1 MSKNFWTNMKEQRL
15 VLAVAM
21 MIVVIFGLII
31 GKHAKLLATERDTL
45 PSTEELESMK
55 KTVYGERGSIY
66 DVRGALVSASAPLY
80 RLTMDCSVHVT
91 DDGDIKKFYLDN
103 IDEACIELS
112 LLFPEDTCAV
122 IKKKIDSKVKEVAR
136 EVKAGGK
143 KRHDPVRIVS
153 RLVSLDEVK
162 KIEEIAFFS
171 EGSIRSGLVKE
182 EQWKRYNMFG
192 GQANRVIGEFR
203 VSESRAKY
211 GLELFYDSILK
222 GEPGIC
228 VYDKMGKI
236 SVPVYLKEPVEGL
249 DIVMT
254 LDMDMQ
260 DICEEVL
267 TGRMQETGATKGCV
281 ILMET
286 ATGEIRAMVNL
297 NQDTAG
303 NIVQAENHAMSLN
316 DQPGSTFKT
325 VCMMAALE
333 EGIID
338 TTERFEIPGGASVI
352 YSGTERI
359 SDSHHYYKG
368 SMNAKEVL
376 MNSSNI
382 GMAKIV
388 TKFGND
394 RSGWRRFSDAIAR
407 IGFDH
412 QFPQEAKG
420 AKNPIIYTPD
430 TYKGWSKP
438 TMRSMSRGYEVI
450 TTPLYT
456 LNFYN
461 AIANDGYFVN
471 PHLVKEF
478 RRGGD
483 IVKEFNPVVRK
494 KRMCSLKTLNI
505 IKDMLYGVTHV
516 ESDGTAYASM
526 RKRDV
531 NGNIMKDEE
540 GKPVIFDAAGKTGTA
555 QVGRRSDGSF
565 DFYQLSFVG
574 YFPTDKPKYSAIIVL
589 YGVHSMMTGPGCV
602 AGFRMIGEKVMTL
615 DR

>member
-1 MSKNFWTNMKEQRL
+1 MREQRL
-15 VLAVAM
+15 VLLVAL
-21 MIVVIFGLII
+21 IVVLVFTLIL
-31 GKHAKLLATERDTL
+31 GKHVKLLVTERDTL
-45 PSTEELESMK
+45 PTEKKLEEMRD
-55 KTVYGERGSIY
+55 TVYGERGSIY

-80 RLTMDCSVHVT
+80 ILRMDASVHVN
-91 DDGDIKKFYLDN
+91 DKGEIKNSYLEN
-103 IDEACIELS
+103 IDDACEALS
-112 LLFPEDTCAV
+112 LRFNEGSTDSIKCIIDKAV
-122 IKKKIDSKVKEVAR
+122 RQVAK
-136 EVKAGGK
+136 EVKAGHK
-143 KRHDPVRIVS
+143 KPHPHV
-153 RLVSLDEVK
+153 RLVKRLCTLDEVHEV
-162 KIEEIAFFS
+162 EEMPLFS
-171 EGSIRSGLVKE
+171 KGPIRSGLVKE
-182 EQWKRYNMFG
+182 SYWNRYNMFDR
-192 GQANRVIGEFR
+192 QANRVIGEFS
-203 VSESRAKY
+203 VVEERAKY
-211 GLELFYDSILK
+211 GLELYYDSILK

-267 TGRMQETGATKGCV
+267 TGRMQATGATKGCV

-338 TTERFEIPGGASVI
+338 TTERFEIPASAKI
-352 YSGTERI
+352 LISGSEKI

-388 TKFGND
+388 NKFGNG
-394 RSGWRRFSDAIAR
+394 RQGWQRFSDAIAR

-412 QFPQEAKG
+412 QFLQEAKG

-483 IVKEFNPVVRK
+483 IVKEFEPVVRK
-494 KRMCSLKTLNI
+494 KRMCSVKTLNI

-516 ESDGTAYASM
+516 EGDGTAYASM

-531 NGNIMKDEE
+531 NGDIMKDEE
-540 GKPVIFDAAGKTGTA
+540 GRPIVFDAAGKTGTA
-555 QVGRRSDGSF
+555 QVGRRADGSF

-589 YGVHSMMTGPGCV
+589 YGVHNMMTGPGCV
-602 AGFRMIGEKVMTL
+602 AGFRMIGEKIMTL